1 VPRSIEKQHGFRMSF
16 SHVITGFAA
25 RCSAGIVR
33 LMRRLVFLAGTLM
46 QRVCL
51 AMLRAIIF
59 SVVFTACAMAMMYY
73 LGLPVRVPDEV
84 VDALENLGRLTRILS

>member
-1 VPRSIEKQHGFRMSF
+1 MDF
-16 SHVITGFAA
+16 SHVMSSFPA

-46 QRVCL
+46 RGVCL
-51 AMLRAIIF
+51 ALLRAIIF
-59 SVVFTACAMAMMYY
+59 SVVFTACAMGMMYY

-84 VDALENLGRLTRILS
+84 VDTLESLGRLTRILS